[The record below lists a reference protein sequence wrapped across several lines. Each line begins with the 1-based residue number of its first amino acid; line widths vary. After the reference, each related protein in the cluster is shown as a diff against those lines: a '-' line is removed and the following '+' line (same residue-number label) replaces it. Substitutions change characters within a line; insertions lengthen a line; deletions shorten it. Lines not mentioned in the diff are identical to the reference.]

1 MSAISLL
8 NSLTWLLF
16 FDRVGMSNYL
26 CPPLLERNSRSGR
39 TIIRLM
45 NGRPIGQ
52 RFSTNRTIV
61 YCVASD
67 LVVGWGGGEVGFLK
81 GTMVSFTTI
90 HGPLRRQAAVLPGVS
105 CKRSTFVSPAFPDP

>member
-39 TIIRLM
+39 TINIRLM
-45 NGRPIGQ
+45 NGRPIEQ
-52 RFSTNRTIV
+52 CFSTNRTIV

-67 LVVGWGGGEVGFLK
+67 LVVGGGGG
-81 GTMVSFTTI
+81 GWGS
-90 HGPLRRQAAVLPGVS
+90 
-105 CKRSTFVSPAFPDP
+105 